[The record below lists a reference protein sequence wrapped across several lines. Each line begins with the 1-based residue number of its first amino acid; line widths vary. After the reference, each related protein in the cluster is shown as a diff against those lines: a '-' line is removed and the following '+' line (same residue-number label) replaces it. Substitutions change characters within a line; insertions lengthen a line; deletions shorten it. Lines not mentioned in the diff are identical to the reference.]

1 MFRFVK
7 PIKSDYCRPHTHTH
21 THVLKHTCLKLTI
34 LTILY
39 LSISLGLSKI
49 LTQRVDL
56 ALLALQ
62 RLLDN
67 DILLLQNDDV
77 AAFNVQSLLQG
88 SDRALDSALKK
99 ES

>member
-1 MFRFVK
+1 M
-7 PIKSDYCRPHTHTH
+7 
-21 THVLKHTCLKLTI
+21 KLTI